1 MPDLKTR
8 WGLIAEYDEPEQLL
22 QAAEKARDHGFTRL
36 DAYTPFPIHGL
47 YDALGHGKTRLQ
59 WLVLIAGIIGG
70 VGGFWMQYYANV
82 IDLPWNVGG
91 RPLNSWPSFM
101 PVAFELSILFAALT
115 AVIGMLVLNGLPKPY
130 HPLFNVKEFEAASKD
145 KFFLCVKASDPKFN
159 LQKTKAFLQSL
170 DPRSVYEVEP

>member
-59 WLVLIAGIIGG
+59 WLVLIAGSLAAL
-70 VGGFWMQYYANV
+70 GGF
-82 IDLPWNVGG
+82 GC
-91 RPLNSWPSFM
+91 
-101 PVAFELSILFAALT
+101 SIT
-115 AVIGMLVLNGLPKPY
+115 QM
-130 HPLFNVKEFEAASKD
+130 
-145 KFFLCVKASDPKFN
+145 
-159 LQKTKAFLQSL
+159 
-170 DPRSVYEVEP
+170 